1 MPSVS
6 VIIPVCNVERYLREC
21 LQSVFDQTL
30 ADIEVICV
38 NDGSTDGSLAL
49 LQELAATDGRMRIID
64 KANAG
69 YGAAVNDGID
79 ASTGEYVTVLDA
91 DDLLP
96 ADACEAMLAFAR
108 DNGDLDFLKADAKVF
123 TGPAGN
129 RVYDYTPASLFKQW
143 YEAPFASREDP
154 GRIRARVGA
163 PGLYKKAFLDELD
176 GWNRPIPKGFLKG
189 FLDLVFRKDGFYYVV
204 DWKSNRLNGQV
215 TDFTAEGVRAEM
227 AKEGYFFQYLLY
239 SVVLH
244 RFLKE
249 TMGTNYSWNRNFG
262 GVRYYFLRGIASGG
276 KEPVFADRPSEAV
289 LDKLS
294 AALGLE
300 G

>member
-1 MPSVS
+1 MTVYGLAGADEKLFAKRAKLVADMMSAALDYPLQSPQGDAFTLRNIAWKDRFS
-6 VIIPVCNVERYLREC
+6 EWEFDFSSSAAADTTASIAMILRE
-21 LQSVFDQTL
+21 
-30 ADIEVICV
+30 EW
-38 NDGSTDGSLAL
+38 GG
-49 LQELAATDGRMRIID
+49 
-64 KANAG
+64 
-69 YGAAVNDGID
+69 D
-79 ASTGEYVTVLDA
+79 AS
-91 DDLLP
+91 
-96 ADACEAMLAFAR
+96 
-108 DNGDLDFLKADAKVF
+108 
-123 TGPAGN
+123 
-129 RVYDYTPASLFKQW
+129 
-143 YEAPFASREDP
+143 
-154 GRIRARVGA
+154 
-163 PGLYKKAFLDELD
+163 KKAFLDVLA

-189 FLDLVFRKDGFYYVV
+189 YLDLVFRRDGYYYVV

-249 TMGTNYSWNRNFG
+249 TMGTGYSWDRNFG

-276 KEPVFADRPSEAV
+276 TAPVFEDRPGEAL
-289 LDKLS
+289 LDRLS